1 MNKRA
6 DKIKGALYG
15 VAIGDALGGPLEFM
29 SAEEIQKRY
38 GRVTEMIGGGWMN
51 LKPGETTDDTAM
63 MLAVAEGIVEAP
75 EDPVPVIG
83 RNFIE
88 WYNSNPKD
96 IGATCAGAIRRAMDI
111 ASWSKMP
118 EKKDW
123 MRASTMTDQVMH
135 GRTAGNGALMRT
147 IYPGLFY
154 KPGKDEIMK
163 HTAEIAQMTHW
174 SAEST
179 NACVQYVQETF
190 MLLMDYDGKVGMFDE
205 KKNMHQP
212 TGYVIDSYIVAS
224 EAVEQTRT
232 FEDALVEA
240 VNHGGDADTIGAI
253 AGGMAGAKYGYSR
266 IPNRWLAALDPEV
279 KKRLDYVAEAAIKRW
294 EE

>member
-1 MNKRA
+1 
-6 DKIKGALYG
+6 
-15 VAIGDALGGPLEFM
+15 
-29 SAEEIQKRY
+29 
-38 GRVTEMIGGGWMN
+38 
-51 LKPGETTDDTAM
+51 
-63 MLAVAEGIVEAP
+63 
-75 EDPVPVIG
+75 
-83 RNFIE
+83 
-88 WYNSNPKD
+88 
-96 IGATCAGAIRRAMDI
+96 
-111 ASWSKMP
+111 
-118 EKKDW
+118 
-123 MRASTMTDQVMH
+123 
-135 GRTAGNGALMRT
+135 
-147 IYPGLFY
+147 
-154 KPGKDEIMK
+154 
-163 HTAEIAQMTHW
+163 
-174 SAEST
+174 
-179 NACVQYVQETF
+179 